1 MNIDTN
7 TLIFIAL
14 AIMMILIVI
23 CFICNSINSSKINTL
38 MDYSDEGDII
48 GALKDYYDKV
58 DDLSKTVNDTSDAVL
73 MSRLANCEN
82 DSNISLKK
90 VAIVNFDAFDDVTG
104 KLSFA
109 LAILNNNNDGII
121 LTSLYGHNS
130 CNTYVREIVAGKRS
144 RNRSGRKRKNGPPH
158 TDEKCAKTRQKR
170 AKILDKECRNIYKCK
185 SAMQRS
191 FGQALSAGLK

>member
-48 GALKDYYDKV
+48 GALKDYYNKV

-130 CNTYVREIVAGKRS
+130 CNTYVREIEGGQTPIKLLDEENAALENAKSKLKRTE
-144 RNRSGRKRKNGPPH
+144 NNG
-158 TDEKCAKTRQKR
+158 
-170 AKILDKECRNIYKCK
+170 
-185 SAMQRS
+185 
-191 FGQALSAGLK
+191 

>member
-48 GALKDYYDKV
+48 GAL
-58 DDLSKTVNDTSDAVL
+58 SKTINDTSDAVL

-90 VAIVNFDAFDDVTG
+90 VAVVNFDAFDDVTG

-130 CNTYVREIVAGKRS
+130 CNTYVREIVGGQTPIKLLDEENAALENAKSKLKRTE
-144 RNRSGRKRKNGPPH
+144 NNG
-158 TDEKCAKTRQKR
+158 
-170 AKILDKECRNIYKCK
+170 
-185 SAMQRS
+185 
-191 FGQALSAGLK
+191 

>member
-48 GALKDYYDKV
+48 GALK
-58 DDLSKTVNDTSDAVL
+58 DTSDAVL

-130 CNTYVREIVAGKRS
+130 CNTYVREIVGGQTPIKLLDEENAALENAKSKLKRTE
-144 RNRSGRKRKNGPPH
+144 NNG
-158 TDEKCAKTRQKR
+158 
-170 AKILDKECRNIYKCK
+170 
-185 SAMQRS
+185 
-191 FGQALSAGLK
+191 

>member
-90 VAIVNFDAFDDVTG
+90 VAVVNFDAFDDVTG

-130 CNTYVREIVAGKRS
+130 CNTYV
-144 RNRSGRKRKNGPPH
+144 
-158 TDEKCAKTRQKR
+158 
-170 AKILDKECRNIYKCK
+170 
-185 SAMQRS
+185 
-191 FGQALSAGLK
+191 LSLIHI

>member
-1 MNIDTN
+1 MTLDSN
-7 TLIFIAL
+7 TLLFIAL
-14 AIMMILIVI
+14 AIMMILIII
-23 CFICNSINSSKINTL
+23 CFILNAVNSSKISTI
-38 MDYSDEGDII
+38 MDYSDDGDII

-90 VAIVNFDAFDDVTG
+90 IGLVNFDAFDDVTG

-130 CNTYVREIVAGKRS
+130 CNTYVREVVGGETSIKLL
-144 RNRSGRKRKNGPPH
+144 NE
-158 TDEKCAKTRQKR
+158 EKAALNK
-170 AKILDKECRNIYKCK
+170 AKIK
-185 SAMQRS
+185 
-191 FGQALSAGLK
+191 LKKADE